1 MLRHHD
7 VDFHFGGALHYCV
20 KVFNFEPQQCAVSVR
35 SIGGIADSS
44 MVMLNLEIVKLQDE
58 LALPDQ
64 TLVRWATVITP
75 ATQ

>member
-1 MLRHHD
+1 MLWDHHL
-7 VDFHFGGALHYCV
+7 DFHFHGALNHCIEI
-20 KVFNFEPQQCAVSVR
+20 FDLEPQQCAVSVR